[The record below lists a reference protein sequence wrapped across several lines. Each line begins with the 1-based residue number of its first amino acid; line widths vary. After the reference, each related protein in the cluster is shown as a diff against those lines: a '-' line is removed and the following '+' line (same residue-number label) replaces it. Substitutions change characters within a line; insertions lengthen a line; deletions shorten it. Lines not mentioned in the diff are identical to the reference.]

1 MQNSH
6 ESGNCR
12 VGLTDLE
19 SVTVGGEHFTSETI
33 RHRVAAINPPWVN
46 PMDHQHDY
54 EHDNHVGDAV
64 RSMEQAVN
72 SVCYHQN
79 CPVCGRNLRIR
90 VMLLGRLVYCQHCGG
105 GFTATDACEGTSA
118 ACEGTSAAC
127 EGTSAACEGT
137 SAACEGTSAACEGT
151 SARPA
156 ANRPQSAIV
165 NELIERAA
173 VMLGLTS
180 GLDAS
185 GQEGE

>member
-1 MQNSH
+1 M
-6 ESGNCR
+6 
-12 VGLTDLE
+12 TA
-19 SVTVGGEHFTSETI
+19 GGEYFTSETI

-46 PMDHQHDY
+46 LMDHQHDY
-54 EHDNHVGDAV
+54 EHDNQSGGAV
-64 RSMEQAVN
+64 PSMEQAVN

-90 VMLLGRLVYCQHCGG
+90 VRLLGRLVYCQHCGG
-105 GFTATDACEGTSA
+105 GFTATDACDGPSTA
-118 ACEGTSAAC
+118 
-127 EGTSAACEGT
+127 
-137 SAACEGTSAACEGT
+137 
-151 SARPA
+151 PA

-165 NELIERAA
+165 DELIERAA